1 MPTEQLQLPMFEKRR
16 PVAARL
22 KLNGL
27 SADAYST
34 HGLGSTV
41 YVVVEAE
48 ITAVEHV
55 IDKAGMLRVHRAKIV
70 RHCPHD
76 DEIARKLLD
85 EYQDEMEERKRD
97 AEDPLGVLDRQ
108 NDEP

>member
-1 MPTEQLQLPMFEKRR
+1 MAEQLTLPMFEKRR

-34 HGLGSTV
+34 HGLGSTI

-48 ITAVEHV
+48 VTEVNHV
-55 IDKAGMLRVHRAKIV
+55 LDPKAGMVRLHKAKIV

-76 DEIARKLLD
+76 DELAAKLLD
-85 EYQDEMEERKRD
+85 EYEQEAEARKQA
-97 AEDPLGVLDRQ
+97 AEDPLNLDGR
-108 NDEP
+108 DE